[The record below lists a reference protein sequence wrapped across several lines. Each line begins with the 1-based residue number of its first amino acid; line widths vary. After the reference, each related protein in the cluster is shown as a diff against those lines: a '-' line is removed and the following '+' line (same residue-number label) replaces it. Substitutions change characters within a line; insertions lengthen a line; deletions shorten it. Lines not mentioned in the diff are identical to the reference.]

1 MSSGFAQ
8 RALPAPGNLLE
19 ALVFTGAKQD
29 KRNLSSMNTAN
40 LQLQGLLLATYAL
53 LDFMKQKGVLNRE
66 EIEQALKT
74 AEANAL
80 ADATRVANLSD
91 SNLEAVLFPI
101 RFLRCANT
109 AATTPET
116 FSTIAQLVGETKLER
131 VP

>member
-1 MSSGFAQ
+1 
-8 RALPAPGNLLE
+8 
-19 ALVFTGAKQD
+19 
-29 KRNLSSMNTAN
+29 MNTAN
-40 LQLQGLLLATYAL
+40 LQVQGLLLATYAL

-66 EIEQALKT
+66 EIEPALET
-74 AEANAL
+74 AEANAR

-109 AATTPET
+109 SATTPET
-116 FSTIAQLVGETKLER
+116 FSTIAQLIGETKLER